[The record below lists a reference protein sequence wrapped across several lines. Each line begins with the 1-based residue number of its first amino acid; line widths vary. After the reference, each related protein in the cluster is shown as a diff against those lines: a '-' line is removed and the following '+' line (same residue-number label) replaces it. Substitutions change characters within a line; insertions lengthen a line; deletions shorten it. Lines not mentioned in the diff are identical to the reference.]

1 MPETF
6 DGLVSIR
13 DGNATTISLDGAS
26 GDARIGGGGQDGIL
40 EMAKSNGQVSVS
52 LNGSTGGLQLGG
64 GTATGDLTIFS
75 SFQNI
80 GPTVSISGAA
90 KMAMGG
96 SFFDAELSLRAAD
109 SQRAIT
115 LDAGG
120 ANLWLGGNG
129 RDGDVVLFPAAAQTH
144 SDDAQATIHLDGNA
158 GRAKLRTP
166 GGTDSITLDGR
177 GANVWL
183 GGNGQDGD
191 LVLFA
196 ASATDHSDVGQATV
210 HLDGNIGRATLR
222 TTSGQDS
229 VTLDGRN
236 ANVWLGG
243 NGQDG
248 DLMLFAASATDHR
261 DDGQA
266 TIHLNGDTG
275 DIILRNADCAE
286 EFDIAEGVEALPGMV
301 VVLDDDAA
309 LKPCM
314 RPFDK
319 RVAGVISGAGDY
331 RPALVL
337 DRQETGASRQPVAL
351 MGKVCVMVC
360 DENGAIAVGD
370 MLTTSAIPGHAM
382 KAGSLSESFGAIIGK
397 ALAPHDRGCGLI
409 PMMISL
415 L

>member
-40 EMAKSNGQVSVS
+40 EMAKSNGQVSAS

-64 GTATGDLTIFS
+64 GTAAGDLTIFS
-75 SFQNI
+75 SFNNI

-109 SQRAIT
+109 SQPAIT

-120 ANLWLGGNG
+120 ANL
-129 RDGDVVLFPAAAQTH
+129 
-144 SDDAQATIHLDGNA
+144 
-158 GRAKLRTP
+158 
-166 GGTDSITLDGR
+166 
-177 GANVWL
+177 
-183 GGNGQDGD
+183 
-191 LVLFA
+191 
-196 ASATDHSDVGQATV
+196 
-210 HLDGNIGRATLR
+210 
-222 TTSGQDS
+222 
-229 VTLDGRN
+229 
-236 ANVWLGG
+236 WLGG